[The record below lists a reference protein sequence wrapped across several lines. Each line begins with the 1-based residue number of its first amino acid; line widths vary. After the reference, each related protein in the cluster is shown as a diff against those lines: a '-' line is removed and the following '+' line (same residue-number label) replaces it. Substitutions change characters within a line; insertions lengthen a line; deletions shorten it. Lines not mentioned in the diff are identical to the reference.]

1 MGQTNIMTQFKP
13 RYLVYG
19 FTSYSAVQFIGY
31 LGTAYKFLEQPMFL
45 LTMLLILVVIVLG
58 ILNWAK
64 EQSKQNHEL
73 SKAKLLSSVSGSI
86 VLIVLILFALFI
98 GVWIAI

>member
-1 MGQTNIMTQFKP
+1 MTQFKP

-19 FTSYSAVQFIGY
+19 FTGYSTIQLIGY

-45 LTMLLILVVIVLG
+45 LTMILILIVIVLG
-58 ILNWAK
+58 VLNWAK

-73 SKAKLLSSVSGSI
+73 SKARLLSSLSGSI
-86 VLIVLILFALFI
+86 VLIVLILFALFV
-98 GVWIAI
+98 GSWIAI